1 MSLTTNMDLT
11 TFLSQNAIKSD
22 EVKFGPSKRW
32 LNEEGK
38 PIEWT
43 LRAIDSGEDSAIR
56 KSCTKE
62 LPVPGKKGQFRAVTD
77 QEKYQSELCVACIVD
92 PNLHDKELQDSV
104 RAMGAVDTL
113 NKLLLPGEYVD
124 LLVEVNKLLGYDT
137 PFEDKVEE
145 AKN

>member
-1 MSLTTNMDLT
+1 MNLTTNMDLT

-77 QEKYQSELCVACIVD
+77 QEKYQAELCVACIVD
-92 PNLHDKELQDSV
+92 PNLYDKELQDSI

-124 LLVEVNKLLGYDT
+124 LLMEVNKLLGYDT
-137 PFEDKVEE
+137 PFEEKVEE

>member
-11 TFLSQNAIKSD
+11 TFLSQNAAKTD

-32 LNEEGK
+32 LDEEGNPLK
-38 PIEWT
+38 WT
-43 LRAIDSGEDSAIR
+43 LRAIDSGQDAAIR

-62 LPVPGKKGQFRAVTD
+62 LPVPGKKGQFRAVVD
-77 QEKYQSELCVACIVD
+77 QEKYQTELCVACIVD
-92 PNLHDKELQDSV
+92 PNLLDEKLQDSV
-104 RAMGAVDTL
+104 RAMGAVDAL